1 MSRARGV
8 LLLGSIL
15 VAVLMAF
22 VAWACSPQQAGSGP
36 PGRVKDINVG
46 PTGLHDVRNIDYAQT
61 PPAGGPH
68 NPVWQNC
75 GFYDEP
81 VRDENAVHSLEHGAV
96 WITYQPDLPQKQIGK
111 LRDLAQ
117 SNRFVLISPYP
128 DLPAPVV
135 ATAWGKQLRL
145 QSAENPDLKRF
156 VRFYSQGPQV
166 RVESG
171 HSSCR
176 GGKGNPQMIKKTERL
191 VKELA

>member
-8 LLLGSIL
+8 LLLGGIL
-15 VAVLMAF
+15 VAVLMGF
-22 VAWACSPQQAGSGP
+22 VAAVYSREDASGP
-36 PGRVKDINVG
+36 LAEVKDIDVG

-75 GFYDEP
+75 GFYDES

-96 WITYQPDLPQKQIGK
+96 WITYQPDLPQEQIGK

-135 ATAWGKQLRL
+135 ASAWGKQLRL
-145 QSAENPDLKRF
+145 QSAEDPDLKRF
-156 VRFYSQGPQV
+156 VQFYSQGPQV
-166 RVESG
+166 RVEPG

-176 GGKGNPQMIKKTERL
+176 GGKGNPQ
-191 VKELA
+191 

>member
-8 LLLGSIL
+8 LLLGGIL

-22 VAWACSPQQAGSGP
+22 VAAVYSREDASGP
-36 PGRVKDINVG
+36 LAEVKDIDVG

-68 NPVWQNC
+68 NPIWQNC

-81 VRDENAVHSLEHGAV
+81 VRDENAVDSLEHGGV

-111 LRDLAQ
+111 LSDLAQ
-117 SNRFVLISPYP
+117 SNRFVLISSYP

-135 ATAWGKQLRL
+135 ASAWGKQLRL

-166 RVESG
+166 RVEPG

-176 GGKGNPQMIKKTERL
+176 GGKGNPQ
-191 VKELA
+191 

>member
-1 MSRARGV
+1 
-8 LLLGSIL
+8 LFLGGIL
-15 VAVLMAF
+15 VAVLMGF
-22 VAWACSPQQAGSGP
+22 VAAVYSREDASGP
-36 PGRVKDINVG
+36 LAEVKDIDVG

-96 WITYQPDLPQKQIGK
+96 WITYQPDLPQEQIGK

-128 DLPAPVV
+128 ASSR
-135 ATAWGKQLRL
+135 GGLRL
-145 QSAENPDLKRF
+145 
-156 VRFYSQGPQV
+156 G
-166 RVESG
+166 
-171 HSSCR
+171 
-176 GGKGNPQMIKKTERL
+176 
-191 VKELA
+191 

>member
-1 MSRARGV
+1 MKRF
-8 LLLGSIL
+8 LLLGGIL
-15 VAVLMAF
+15 VTVVVGF

-36 PGRVKDINVG
+36 PARDKHITGVKDIDVG
-46 PTGLHDVRNIDYAQT
+46 PTGQHLGGTLDYDKT

-68 NPVWQNC
+68 HDVWQNC

-96 WITYQPDLPQKQIGK
+96 WITYQPDLPQEQIQK
-111 LRDLAQ
+111 LSDLAQ
-117 SNRFVLISPYP
+117 SNSFVLVSPYA

-135 ATAWGKQLRL
+135 ASAWGKQLRL
-145 QSAENPDLKRF
+145 QSPKDSDLKRF

-166 RVESG
+166 HVEPG

-176 GGKGNPQMIKKTERL
+176 GGKGNPQ
-191 VKELA
+191 